1 MGEGGS
7 STSRHLNVVVI
18 AELIDVP
25 LCVCVCGGGGAVM
38 SWPRTE
44 LPKKNLDII
53 DYRNSEYIKL
63 YSHSIRN
70 KL

>member
-7 STSRHLNVVVI
+7 SNSRHLNVVVT
-18 AELIDVP
+18 AELVDVP
-25 LCVCVCGGGGAVM
+25 LCVCVGGGAVM